1 LPRRAEPL
9 RRAAQRAGVAAGIAA
24 IVLAGNG
31 AALAVGPRTHQIVIQ
46 GLQYVPETLKVKRG
60 DVVVWVNKD
69 PFPHTV
75 TAAGAFDSK
84 SIAADKSW
92 RFTASRAGTFAYI
105 CTLHSNMKA
114 TLQVE

>member
-1 LPRRAEPL
+1 MPRRAEPL
-9 RRAAQRAGVAAGIAA
+9 GRTALRAAVVAGITAIVFAGNSDAVAA
-24 IVLAGNG
+24 
-31 AALAVGPRTHQIVIQ
+31 GPRTHQIVIQ

-84 SIAADKSW
+84 SIAAEKSW
-92 RFTASRAGTFAYI
+92 RFAASREGTYA
-105 CTLHSNMKA
+105 
-114 TLQVE
+114 